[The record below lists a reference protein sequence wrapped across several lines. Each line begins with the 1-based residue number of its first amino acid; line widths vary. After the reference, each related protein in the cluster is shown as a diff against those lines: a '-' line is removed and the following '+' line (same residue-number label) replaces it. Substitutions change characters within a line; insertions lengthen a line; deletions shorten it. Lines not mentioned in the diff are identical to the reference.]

1 MTKRSTLGL
10 DRLARLLPILLL
22 VALAIRLFVFV
33 DRWAV
38 NVLFR
43 DQWDFLTG
51 LFEHRDPL
59 TLFRWQHGTQR
70 EGFGYLLIAA
80 IYSATGWN
88 TRVEI
93 FALAGIVV
101 LASAI
106 ALSMVRR
113 SCGPSGWDVCVPLI
127 CLTTAQVEIFANTPN
142 PAHGAL
148 PFLFI
153 MFCAWSWTV
162 KREPARTAC
171 ASLANFCAVST
182 GFSWFVGL
190 ITPILFLLDARA
202 ARQAGGRLV
211 FSLIGLLISL
221 VTLGLHFEGL
231 RFDPAVGCFQFPHP
245 HPVEYLQF
253 LGLFLGYPFRLGLKG
268 VGGPIAVI
276 LAISAVL
283 FLISR
288 SVRLLRRNE
297 AIDREIVLLLGFSI
311 LFGFSSAIARVCL
324 GPGAGGGSRYVPYAI
339 PSALALYLWIRSSR
353 LHPNLRIAV
362 LTLLLLACISKE
374 LWGVSDRK
382 LGAYFATGKTRWRD
396 CYLANEDIARCNRET
411 RFEVY
416 PSDNPGAVNL
426 PGKLAFLKEH
436 HLNLFRER

>member
-43 DQWDFLTG
+43 DQWD
-51 LFEHRDPL
+51 
-59 TLFRWQHGTQR
+59 
-70 EGFGYLLIAA
+70 LLIAA

-127 CLTTAQVEIFANTPN
+127 CLTTAQVEIFASTPN

-162 KREPARTAC
+162 QREPARTAC

-190 ITPILFLLDARA
+190 ITPILFLLDDRA
-202 ARQAGGRLV
+202 ARQAGRRPVL
-211 FSLIGLLISL
+211 SLIGLLISL
-221 VTLGLHFEGL
+221 
-231 RFDPAVGCFQFPHP
+231 
-245 HPVEYLQF
+245 
-253 LGLFLGYPFRLGLKG
+253 
-268 VGGPIAVI
+268 
-276 LAISAVL
+276 
-283 FLISR
+283 
-288 SVRLLRRNE
+288 
-297 AIDREIVLLLGFSI
+297 
-311 LFGFSSAIARVCL
+311 
-324 GPGAGGGSRYVPYAI
+324 
-339 PSALALYLWIRSSR
+339 
-353 LHPNLRIAV
+353 
-362 LTLLLLACISKE
+362 
-374 LWGVSDRK
+374 
-382 LGAYFATGKTRWRD
+382 
-396 CYLANEDIARCNRET
+396 
-411 RFEVY
+411 
-416 PSDNPGAVNL
+416 
-426 PGKLAFLKEH
+426 
-436 HLNLFRER
+436 